1 MKKNLTMILM
11 LAMLFAMGGCT
22 GDPAQPP
29 VSAAQPT
36 DSVAE
41 SAMPSASVP
50 ETTKP
55 VEVLPTESEPPA
67 STPAPDPVAE
77 QMAAM
82 TLEEKVGQLFIAGF
96 YGTEDGDYVDS
107 LIRDYK
113 VGGLIFFGRNVG
125 TAQELVSLVNDLR
138 AKNGD
143 YIPLFFSVDQEGGTV
158 ERLPDEVSPL
168 EDAYT
173 YGQSGSSEVGYAL
186 GQVLANECV
195 AFGFNLDF
203 APSLDIWSN
212 PENTVIGT
220 RAFGT
225 TAEEVEAVGPWAAYG
240 LMDGGVIPV
249 VKHFPGHG
257 DTAVD
262 SHVGLPTVSKTV
274 DELLTSELIP
284 FQSAIEGRE
293 GEGVPA
299 VMVAHILM
307 TAIDPDH
314 PASLSQAVVTGLL
327 REQLGF
333 DGVVF
338 TDDLT
343 MGAIT
348 ENYGLDEAAVLALE
362 AGCDVLLVC
371 HNEGDLAL
379 ARQAVLDAVA
389 SGRLTEERI
398 DRSVYR
404 ILSLKQAYGLTN
416 APIET
421 PDLQALNQEIAALNG
436 RTMQR

>member
-1 MKKNLTMILM
+1 MKKTLTMILM
-11 LAMLFAMGGCT
+11 IAMLFAIGGCT

-29 VSAAQPT
+29 VSAVQPT

-41 SAMPSASVP
+41 SVMPSVSAP
-50 ETTKP
+50 ETTEP
-55 VEVLPTESEPPA
+55 VAVLPTESEPPA

-77 QMAAM
+77 QMSAM

-125 TAQELVSLVNDLR
+125 TAEELVSLVNDLR
-138 AKNGD
+138 TENGD
-143 YIPLFFSVDQEGGTV
+143 YIPMFFSVDQEGGTV
-158 ERLPDEVSPL
+158 ERLPDEVSAL

-186 GQVLANECV
+186 GQVLAHECV

-225 TAEEVEAVGPWAAYG
+225 TAEAVEAVGPWAAYG

-274 DELLTSELIP
+274 EELLTSELIP
-284 FQSAIEGRE
+284 FQSAIAGRE

-307 TAIDPDH
+307 TAIDPDR

-398 DRSVYR
+398 DQSVYR

-416 APIET
+416 DPIAT
-421 PDLQALNQEIAALNG
+421 PDLQALNQEIAALNA
-436 RTMQR
+436 

>member
-1 MKKNLTMILM
+1 MLTVFLT
-11 LAMLFAMGGCT
+11 LSAVLLLSGCT

-29 VSAAQPT
+29 ASAGDPT
-36 DSVAE
+36 IPGTASV
-41 SAMPSASVP
+41 MPSISAP
-50 ETTKP
+50 GTTDP
-55 VEVLPTESEPPA
+55 VEVLPTESELPA
-67 STPAPDPVAE
+67 STSAPDPIAD
-77 QMAAM
+77 QMDDM

-96 YGTEDGDYVDS
+96 YETEDGDYVDS

-125 TAQELVSLVNDLR
+125 TAEELVNLVNDLR
-138 AKNGD
+138 AENGD

-158 ERLPDEVSPL
+158 ERLPDEVSAM
-168 EDAYT
+168 EDAYI

-186 GQVLANECV
+186 GQVLAHECA

-225 TAEEVEAVGPWAAYG
+225 TAEVVEAVGPWAAYG

-262 SHVGLPTVSKTV
+262 SHAGLPAVSKKV

-284 FQSAIEGRE
+284 FQSAIAGRE

-371 HNEGDLAL
+371 HNEGELAL
-379 ARQAVLDAVA
+379 AWQAVLDAVA

-398 DRSVYR
+398 DQSVYR

-416 APIET
+416 APIEM
-421 PDLQALNQEIAALNG
+421 PDLQALNQEIAALNA
-436 RTMQR
+436 

>member
-36 DSVAE
+36 DSVVE

-50 ETTKP
+50 ETTEP
-55 VEVLPTESEPPA
+55 VAELPTESEPPA

-125 TAQELVSLVNDLR
+125 TAEELVSLVNDLR

-143 YIPLFFSVDQEGGTV
+143 YIPMFFSVDQEGGTV

-225 TAEEVEAVGPWAAYG
+225 TAEVVEKVGPWAAYG

-284 FQSAIEGRE
+284 FQSAIAGRE

-327 REQLGF
+327 REQMGF

-436 RTMQR
+436 

>member
-1 MKKNLTMILM
+1 MKRILTMVLT
-11 LAMLFAMGGCT
+11 LAMLTAMGGCT

-29 VSAAQPT
+29 ASAAEPT
-36 DSVAE
+36 ASEREPVPAT
-41 SAMPSASVP
+41 PSASG
-50 ETTKP
+50 TAGP
-55 VEVLPTESEPPA
+55 VESLPAESGPPA
-67 STPAPDPVAE
+67 STPAADPIAE
-77 QMAAM
+77 QVAAM
-82 TLEEKVGQLFIAGF
+82 TLEEKVGQLLIAGF

-107 LIRDYK
+107 LIQDYQ

-125 TAQELVSLVNDLR
+125 TAEELVALVNDLR
-138 AKNGD
+138 ARNGEH
-143 YIPLFFSVDQEGGTV
+143 IPLFFSLDQEGGTV
-158 ERLPDEVSPL
+158 ERMPDEVSPL

-173 YGQSGSSEVGYAL
+173 YGQSGSSEVGYSL
-186 GQVLANECV
+186 GQVLAHECA

-225 TAEEVEAVGPWAAYG
+225 TAEAVEAVGPWVAYG

-274 DELLTSELIP
+274 DELMASELIP
-284 FQSAIEGRE
+284 FRSAIAGRE

-307 TAIDPDH
+307 AAIDPEH

-348 ENYGLDEAAVLALE
+348 EHYGLDEAAVLALE

-389 SGRLTEERI
+389 SGRLSEERI
-398 DRSVYR
+398 DQSVYR
-404 ILSLKQAYGLTN
+404 ILSLKGAYGLTN
-416 APIET
+416 DPVEM
-421 PDLQALNQEIAALNG
+421 PDLQALNQEITALNP
-436 RTMQR
+436 

>member
-1 MKKNLTMILM
+1 
-11 LAMLFAMGGCT
+11 
-22 GDPAQPP
+22 
-29 VSAAQPT
+29 
-36 DSVAE
+36 
-41 SAMPSASVP
+41 
-50 ETTKP
+50 
-55 VEVLPTESEPPA
+55 
-67 STPAPDPVAE
+67 
-77 QMAAM
+77 M

-125 TAQELVSLVNDLR
+125 TAEELVSLVNDLR

-143 YIPLFFSVDQEGGTV
+143 YIPMFFSVDQEGGIV

-186 GQVLANECV
+186 GQVLAHECA

-225 TAEEVEAVGPWAAYG
+225 TAEEVEEVGPWAAYG

-293 GEGVPA
+293 GEGVPPS
-299 VMVAHILM
+299 MVAHILM
-307 TAIDPDH
+307 TAIDPEH

-389 SGRLTEERI
+389 SGRLTEARI
-398 DRSVYR
+398 DQSVYR

-416 APIET
+416 DPIEM

-436 RTMQR
+436 

>member
-1 MKKNLTMILM
+1 MKKTLTILLMI
-11 LAMLFAMGGCT
+11 AMLFAMGGCT

-29 VSAAQPT
+29 APAGEPTASGPESAA
-36 DSVAE
+36 
-41 SAMPSASVP
+41 PSASAP
-50 ETTKP
+50 ETTSP
-55 VEVLPTESEPPA
+55 VASFPAGSEPPA
-67 STPAPDPVAE
+67 STSAPDPVAE

-125 TAQELVSLVNDLR
+125 TAEELTALVNDLR
-138 AKNGD
+138 AQNGD

-158 ERLPDEVSPL
+158 ERMPDEVSPL

-173 YGQSGSSEVGYAL
+173 YGQSGSGELGYAL
-186 GQVLANECV
+186 GQVLARECA

-225 TAEEVEAVGPWAAYG
+225 TAEAVEAVGPWAAYG

-274 DELLTSELIP
+274 DELLASELIP

-293 GEGVPA
+293 GEGAPA

-307 TAIDPDH
+307 TAIDPDR
-314 PASLSQAVVTGLL
+314 PASLSPAVVTGLL
-327 REQLGF
+327 RDQLGF

-379 ARQAVLDAVA
+379 ARQAVLDAAA

-398 DRSVYR
+398 DQSVYR
-404 ILSLKQAYGLTN
+404 ILALKQAYGLTN
-416 APIET
+416 DPIEM
-421 PDLQALNQEIAALNG
+421 PDVQALNEEIAALIG
-436 RTMQR
+436 

>member
-1 MKKNLTMILM
+1 MKKTLTILLMI
-11 LAMLFAMGGCT
+11 AMLFAMGGCT

-29 VSAAQPT
+29 APAGEPTASGPESAAPP
-36 DSVAE
+36 A
-41 SAMPSASVP
+41 SAP
-50 ETTKP
+50 ETTSP
-55 VEVLPTESEPPA
+55 VASFPAGSEPPA
-67 STPAPDPVAE
+67 STSAPDPVAE

-125 TAQELVSLVNDLR
+125 TAEELTALVNALR
-138 AKNGD
+138 AENGD
-143 YIPLFFSVDQEGGTV
+143 YVPLFFSVDQEGGTV
-158 ERLPDEVSPL
+158 ERMPDEVSPL

-186 GQVLANECV
+186 GQVLARECA

-212 PENTVIGT
+212 QENTVIGT

-225 TAEEVEAVGPWAAYG
+225 TAEAVEKVGPWAAYG

-274 DELLTSELIP
+274 DELLASELIP

-293 GEGVPA
+293 GEGAPA

-307 TAIDPDH
+307 TAIDPDR
-314 PASLSQAVVTGLL
+314 PASLSPAVVTGLL
-327 REQLGF
+327 RDQLGF
-333 DGVVF
+333 NGVVF

-379 ARQAVLDAVA
+379 ARQAVLDAAA

-398 DRSVYR
+398 DQSVYR
-404 ILSLKQAYGLTN
+404 ILALKQAYGLTN
-416 APIET
+416 DPIEM
-421 PDLQALNQEIAALNG
+421 PDVQALNEEIAALNA
-436 RTMQR
+436 

>member
-1 MKKNLTMILM
+1 MKIIRALALILLVS
-11 LAMLFAMGGCT
+11 LALGLSGCT
-22 GDPAQPP
+22 GDPAQPLA
-29 VSAAQPT
+29 SAASPATAGQEPGTDTPT
-36 DSVAE
+36 
-41 SAMPSASVP
+41 PSVP
-50 ETTKP
+50 EMTTP
-55 VEVLPTESEPPA
+55 AASAPSESGTPA
-67 STPAPDPVAE
+67 STPAADPIAE

-96 YGTEDGDYVDS
+96 YGTENGDYVDG
-107 LIRDYK
+107 LIQDYK

-125 TAQELVSLVNDLR
+125 TAEELVALVNDLR
-138 AKNGD
+138 ARNGEN
-143 YIPLFFSVDQEGGTV
+143 IPLFFSLDQEGGTV
-158 ERLPDEVSPL
+158 ERMPDEVSPL

-173 YGQSGSSEVGYAL
+173 YGQSGSSQVGYAL
-186 GQVLANECV
+186 GQVLAHECA

-225 TAEEVEAVGPWAAYG
+225 TAEAVEKVGPWAAYG

-274 DELLTSELIP
+274 DELMVSELIP
-284 FQSAIEGRE
+284 FRSAIEGRE

-307 TAIDPDH
+307 TAIDPEH
-314 PASLSQAVVTGLL
+314 PASLSEAVVTGLL

-333 DGVVF
+333 GGVVF

-348 ENYGLDEAAVLALE
+348 EHYGLDEAAVLALE

-404 ILSLKQAYGLTN
+404 ILSLKVAYGLTN
-416 APIET
+416 DPIEM
-421 PDLQALNQEIAALNG
+421 PDLQALNREIAALNP
-436 RTMQR
+436 

>member
-29 VSAAQPT
+29 VSATQPT

-41 SAMPSASVP
+41 SVMPSAP
-50 ETTKP
+50 ETTEP

-125 TAQELVSLVNDLR
+125 TAEELVSLVNDLR

-186 GQVLANECV
+186 GQVLAHECV

-225 TAEEVEAVGPWAAYG
+225 TAEAVEAVGPWAAYG

-307 TAIDPDH
+307 TAIDQEH

-436 RTMQR
+436 

>member
-36 DSVAE
+36 DSVVE
-41 SAMPSASVP
+41 SAMPSAP
-50 ETTKP
+50 ETTEP

-125 TAQELVSLVNDLR
+125 TAEELVSLVNDLR

-186 GQVLANECV
+186 GQVLAHECV

-225 TAEEVEAVGPWAAYG
+225 TAEAVEAVGPWAAYG

-307 TAIDPDH
+307 TAIDQEH

-343 MGAIT
+343 MSAIT

-436 RTMQR
+436 

>member
-1 MKKNLTMILM
+1 MKKTLTMALM
-11 LAMLFAMGGCT
+11 LAMLFAVGGCT

-29 VSAAQPT
+29 VSAEQPPN
-36 DSVAE
+36 SV
-41 SAMPSASVP
+41 MPSAP
-50 ETTKP
+50 ETTEP

-67 STPAPDPVAE
+67 STSAPDPVAE

-107 LIRDYK
+107 LIRDEK

-125 TAQELVSLVNDLR
+125 TAEELVSLVNDLR

-143 YIPLFFSVDQEGGTV
+143 YIPLFFSVDQEGGAV

-186 GQVLANECV
+186 GQVLARECA

-225 TAEEVEAVGPWAAYG
+225 TAEAVEKVGPWAAYG

-284 FQSAIEGRE
+284 FQSAIAGRE

-371 HNEGDLAL
+371 HNEGDVAL
-379 ARQAVLDAVA
+379 ARQAVLGAVA

-398 DRSVYR
+398 DQSVYR

-416 APIET
+416 DPIET

-436 RTMQR
+436 

>member
-1 MKKNLTMILM
+1 MLTVFLT
-11 LAMLFAMGGCT
+11 LSAVLLLSGCT

-29 VSAAQPT
+29 ASAGDPT
-36 DSVAE
+36 IPGTASV
-41 SAMPSASVP
+41 MPSISAP
-50 ETTKP
+50 GTTDP
-55 VEVLPTESEPPA
+55 VEVLPTESELPA
-67 STPAPDPVAE
+67 STSAPDPIAD
-77 QMAAM
+77 QMDDM

-96 YGTEDGDYVDS
+96 YETEDGDYVDS

-125 TAQELVSLVNDLR
+125 TAEELVNLVNDLR
-138 AKNGD
+138 AENGD

-158 ERLPDEVSPL
+158 ERLPDEVSAM
-168 EDAYT
+168 EDAYI

-186 GQVLANECV
+186 GQVLAHECA

-225 TAEEVEAVGPWAAYG
+225 TAEVVEAVGPWAAYG

-262 SHVGLPTVSKTV
+262 SHAGLPAVSKKV

-284 FQSAIEGRE
+284 FQSAIAGRE

-314 PASLSQAVVTGLL
+314 PASLSQVVVTGLL

-371 HNEGDLAL
+371 HNEGELAL
-379 ARQAVLDAVA
+379 AWQAVLDAVA

-398 DRSVYR
+398 DQSVYR

-416 APIET
+416 DPIEM
-421 PDLQALNQEIAALNG
+421 PDLQALNQEIAALNA
-436 RTMQR
+436 

>member
-1 MKKNLTMILM
+1 M
-11 LAMLFAMGGCT
+11 LAVFLTLSAVLLLSGCT

-29 VSAAQPT
+29 VSAAEPT
-36 DSVAE
+36 ASE
-41 SAMPSASVP
+41 TEPMIPSASAP
-50 ETTKP
+50 ETTEP

-67 STPAPDPVAE
+67 STSAPDPIAE

-82 TLEEKVGQLFIAGF
+82 PLEEKVGQLFIAGF

-125 TAQELVSLVNDLR
+125 TAEELVNLANDLR

-143 YIPLFFSVDQEGGTV
+143 YIPMFFSVDQEGGTV
-158 ERLPDEVSPL
+158 ERLPDEVSAL

-186 GQVLANECV
+186 GQVLAHECA

-379 ARQAVLDAVA
+379 ARQAVLDAVV

-398 DRSVYR
+398 DQSVYR

-416 APIET
+416 DPIEM
-421 PDLQALNQEIAALNG
+421 PDLQALNQEIAALN
-436 RTMQR
+436 MQR

>member
-1 MKKNLTMILM
+1 M
-11 LAMLFAMGGCT
+11 LAVFLTLSAVLLLSGCT

-29 VSAAQPT
+29 VSAAEPT
-36 DSVAE
+36 ASE
-41 SAMPSASVP
+41 TEPMIPSASAP
-50 ETTKP
+50 ETTEP

-67 STPAPDPVAE
+67 STSAPDPIAE
-77 QMAAM
+77 QMADM

-125 TAQELVSLVNDLR
+125 TAEELVSLVNDLR

-158 ERLPDEVSPL
+158 ERLPGEVSAL

-186 GQVLANECV
+186 GQVLAHECA

-225 TAEEVEAVGPWAAYG
+225 TAEAVEAVGPWVAYG

-284 FQSAIEGRE
+284 FQSAIAGRE

-307 TAIDPDH
+307 TAIDSDH

-371 HNEGDLAL
+371 HNEGDLAM

-398 DRSVYR
+398 DQSVYR
-404 ILSLKQAYGLTN
+404 ILSLKQAYSLTN
-416 APIET
+416 DPIEM

-436 RTMQR
+436 

>member
-36 DSVAE
+36 DSVVE

-50 ETTKP
+50 ETTEP
-55 VEVLPTESEPPA
+55 VAELPTESEPPA

-125 TAQELVSLVNDLR
+125 TAEELVSLVNDLR

-143 YIPLFFSVDQEGGTV
+143 YIPMFFSVDQEGGTV

-186 GQVLANECV
+186 GQVLAHECA

-225 TAEEVEAVGPWAAYG
+225 TVEAVEKVGPWAAYG

-257 DTAVD
+257 DTATD

-284 FQSAIEGRE
+284 FQSAIAGRE

-327 REQLGF
+327 RDQLGF

-398 DRSVYR
+398 DQSVYR

-416 APIET
+416 DPIEM
-421 PDLQALNQEIAALNG
+421 PDLQTLNQEIAALNAQAA
-436 RTMQR
+436 QR

>member
-1 MKKNLTMILM
+1 MKKNLTIVLM
-11 LAMLFAMGGCT
+11 LAMLFAIGGCA

-29 VSAAQPT
+29 ISAAQPT

-41 SAMPSASVP
+41 SVTPSASAP
-50 ETTKP
+50 ETTEP

-67 STPAPDPVAE
+67 STSAPDPIAE

-125 TAQELVSLVNDLR
+125 TAEELVSLVNDLR

-173 YGQSGSSEVGYAL
+173 YGQSGSSEVGYTL
-186 GQVLANECV
+186 GQVLARECA

-225 TAEEVEAVGPWAAYG
+225 TAEAVEAVGPWVAYG

-257 DTAVD
+257 DTATD

-284 FQSAIEGRE
+284 FQSAIAGRE

-307 TAIDPDH
+307 TAIDQEH
-314 PASLSQAVVTGLL
+314 PASLSRAVVTGLL
-327 REQLGF
+327 REQMGF
-333 DGVVF
+333 NGVVF

-398 DRSVYR
+398 DQSVYR

-416 APIET
+416 NPIET

-436 RTMQR
+436 

>member
-1 MKKNLTMILM
+1 MKKTLTILLMI
-11 LAMLFAMGGCT
+11 AMLFAMGGCT

-29 VSAAQPT
+29 APAGEPTASGPESAA
-36 DSVAE
+36 
-41 SAMPSASVP
+41 PSASAP
-50 ETTKP
+50 ETTGSVASFP
-55 VEVLPTESEPPA
+55 AGSEPPA
-67 STPAPDPVAE
+67 STSVPDPVAE

-125 TAQELVSLVNDLR
+125 TAEELTALVNDLR
-138 AKNGD
+138 AENGD
-143 YIPLFFSVDQEGGTV
+143 YVPLFFSVDQEGGTV
-158 ERLPDEVSPL
+158 ERMPDEVSPL

-173 YGQSGSSEVGYAL
+173 YGQGGSSEVGYAL
-186 GQVLANECV
+186 GQVLARECA

-212 PENTVIGT
+212 PET

-225 TAEEVEAVGPWAAYG
+225 TAEAVEAVGPWAAYG

-274 DELLTSELIP
+274 DELLASELIP

-293 GEGVPA
+293 GEGAPA

-307 TAIDPDH
+307 TAIDPDR
-314 PASLSQAVVTGLL
+314 PASLSPAVVTGLL
-327 REQLGF
+327 RDQLGF

-379 ARQAVLDAVA
+379 ARQAVLDAAA

-398 DRSVYR
+398 DQSVYR
-404 ILSLKQAYGLTN
+404 ILALKQAYGLTN
-416 APIET
+416 DPIEM
-421 PDLQALNQEIAALNG
+421 PDVQALNEEIAALNA
-436 RTMQR
+436 

>member
-1 MKKNLTMILM
+1 MKKILTIALM
-11 LAMLFAMGGCT
+11 LAMLFAVGGCT

-29 VSAAQPT
+29 VSAEQPT
-36 DSVAE
+36 NSV
-41 SAMPSASVP
+41 MPSAP
-50 ETTKP
+50 ETTEP

-67 STPAPDPVAE
+67 STSAPDPVAE

-107 LIRDYK
+107 LIRDCK

-125 TAQELVSLVNDLR
+125 TAEELVNLVNDLR

-173 YGQSGSSEVGYAL
+173 YGQSGGSEVGYAL
-186 GQVLANECV
+186 GQVLARECA

-225 TAEEVEAVGPWAAYG
+225 TAEAVEAVGPWAAYG

-274 DELLTSELIP
+274 DELFTSELIP

-307 TAIDPDH
+307 TAIDPEH
-314 PASLSQAVVTGLL
+314 PASLSQTVVTGLL

-389 SGRLTEERI
+389 AGRLTEERI
-398 DRSVYR
+398 DQSVYR

-416 APIET
+416 NPIET

-436 RTMQR
+436 

>member
-36 DSVAE
+36 DSVVE

-50 ETTKP
+50 ETTEP
-55 VEVLPTESEPPA
+55 VAELPTESEPPA

-125 TAQELVSLVNDLR
+125 TAEELVSLVNDLR

-143 YIPLFFSVDQEGGTV
+143 YIPMFFSVDQEGGTV

-186 GQVLANECV
+186 GQVLAHECV

-225 TAEEVEAVGPWAAYG
+225 TAEAVEAVGPWAAYG

-307 TAIDPDH
+307 TAIDQEH

-389 SGRLTEERI
+389 
-398 DRSVYR
+398 
-404 ILSLKQAYGLTN
+404 LKQAYGLTN

-436 RTMQR
+436 